1 MSDKIQ
7 VIFENSDFLIISKP
21 SGMLVHPTD
30 NRQLPARLNPAIAG
44 LGGTTNN
51 TLTDWLTEKYPE
63 IKTVGD
69 PSTNSGQADPL
80 RPGIV
85 HRLDK
90 ETSGVM
96 VIAKTQEAFE
106 ILKTK
111 FKNHEIKKAYLA
123 LVLGK
128 MSADSGE
135 IILPIAKSKKS
146 TKRTT
151 RIRPG
156 QKNSE
161 AKTNWKLLKTYSDQ
175 SGNILSLLEVI
186 PKTGRTHQIR
196 VHLAAISHPVAG
208 DYLYGRKTTRS
219 FRETLQRIFLHAKLL
234 EFEFNKTN
242 YSFETELPIELN
254 DFLNSLVEISE

>member
-1 MSDKIQ
+1 MESNMVQSVPDKID
-7 VIFENSDFLIISKP
+7 VIFENQDFLVVSKP
-21 SGMLVHPTD
+21 SGMLVHPT
-30 NRQLPARLNPAIAG
+30 NNSQL
-44 LGGTTNN
+44 TTNN

-69 PSTNSGQADPL
+69 PSTSSGQANL

-111 FKNHEIKKAYLA
+111 FKNREIKKAYLS

-128 MSADSGE
+128 MNADSGE

-175 SGNILSLLEVI
+175 SGNILSLLEVV

-219 FRETLQRIFLHAKLL
+219 FRETLQRIFLHAKSL
-234 EFEFNKTN
+234 EFYWDKSF
-242 YSFETELPIELN
+242 YSFESEIPDELKE
-254 DFLNSLVEISE
+254 FLASLVEINE